1 MGRELYKS
9 MNISNKIDHFANIL
23 TEFESN
29 FFTLIQIYLGLVKN
43 GITSICGNECPLECD
58 SIEYETSL
66 SFNKFITNNSDNLV
80 NFNLFYTSLDY
91 TMIDQIGKMN
101 GFDLISNIGGNL
113 GLFIGISFLSFAELI
128 ELFIEII
135 YIIIKL

>member
-1 MGRELYKS
+1 
-9 MNISNKIDHFANIL
+9 
-23 TEFESN
+23 
-29 FFTLIQIYLGLVKN
+29 
-43 GITSICGNECPLECD
+43 
-58 SIEYETSL
+58 
-66 SFNKFITNNSDNLV
+66 
-80 NFNLFYTSLDY
+80 
-91 TMIDQIGKMN
+91 MIDQIGKMN